1 MTADTRHNPAFG
13 EGGGGGEGGGER
25 ARRRGSFRAAG
36 GPAARVA
43 LTVDDGARLADV
55 ELAADGLDDD
65 GAARLARALA
75 GVAAASSGEELRSRV
90 VAALD
95 DGAPEAPAPEALAP
109 ETRVHEISAAVAA
122 AVRRAVV
129 GALDWQDVVVEVVR
143 EPAVSPWQHMALDQ
157 AMAEA
162 VAAGE
167 RGPTLRLWEWD
178 RAAVVLG
185 SFQSVRNEVDLEG
198 AARHGVTVV
207 RRCSGG
213 GAMFVQPEKTIT
225 YSLVAP
231 AALVAGLSFA
241 DSYAFLDAWAV
252 DALRGLGADVRYVPL
267 NDIASPLGKV
277 AGAAQKRFAGGAVLH
292 HVTMAY
298 DIDTPAM
305 LEVLRTF
312 RPHLVERGTKSAQKR
327 VDPLRRQ
334 VDLPREAVVDAL
346 EAHARASLRGVDGA
360 TTAAERRRVDELVA
374 QRYATDAWTARVP

>member
-1 MTADTRHNPAFG
+1 MRADTRHNPAFG
-13 EGGGGGEGGGER
+13 EGGGGGGGGGGR
-25 ARRRGSFRAAG
+25 RGDGDRTRRRGWFRAAG
-36 GPAARVA
+36 GPAARVE
-43 LTVDDGARLADV
+43 LTVADGARLGDV

-75 GVAAASSGEELRSRV
+75 GAPAASSGEELRSRLT
-90 VAALD
+90 AALD
-95 DGAPEAPAPEALAP
+95 AGTPEAVAPEA
-109 ETRVHEISAAVAA
+109 VAAVAA

-143 EPAVSPWQHMALDQ
+143 EPAASPWQHMALDQ

-162 VAAGE
+162 VAAAE

-185 SFQSVRNEVDLEG
+185 SFQSVRNEVDPEG

-231 AALVAGLSFA
+231 ATLVAGLSFA

-252 DALRGLGADVRYVPL
+252 DALRALGADVRYVPL

-305 LEVLRTF
+305 LDVLRTF
-312 RPHLVERGTKSAQKR
+312 RPHLVERGTKSAQKH